1 MELIQNMYIQCL
13 QAKSFQMWYNLIKSI
28 TANHGTLTTMLLGTG
43 IPRYAFYTKSY
54 TLSYDSCKFRNNA
67 LLDTHTGQETLISQ
81 ASKSLWIRR
90 QALNIMV
97 SMKLSILLPKY
108 INFNESAGF
117 YSVECSPDVYH
128 TIYLMKIPRETLV

>member
-1 MELIQNMYIQCL
+1 MSACL
-13 QAKSFQMWYNLIKSI
+13 LSSVNCID
-28 TANHGTLTTMLLGTG
+28 NTTHTG
-43 IPRYAFYTKSY
+43 
-54 TLSYDSCKFRNNA
+54 
-67 LLDTHTGQETLISQ
+67 HTGQEALISQ

-90 QALNIMV
+90 QASNIMV

-117 YSVECSPDVYH
+117 FSVESSPDVYH